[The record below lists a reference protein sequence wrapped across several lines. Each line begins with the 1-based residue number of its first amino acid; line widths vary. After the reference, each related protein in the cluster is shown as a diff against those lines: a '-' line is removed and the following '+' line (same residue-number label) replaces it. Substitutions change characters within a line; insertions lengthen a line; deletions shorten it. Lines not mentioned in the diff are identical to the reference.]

1 MCQCGQTR
9 PSVSPDRVHSVA
21 LLARRVAEAVP
32 ESPTQDARGNALQ
45 QALIWSG
52 SPPGRAQLPKPL
64 PLPPAQREGRT
75 QNMRSTLIKNCCET
89 GAESGQNEGQRMPW
103 RRQNKR
109 QQAWPQLASPGG
121 DSCFSSRKIL
131 GSTCKTAESGKSLK
145 PGPAHRPG
153 QQPTLWEE
161 VCSV

>member
-1 MCQCGQTR
+1 MCQCGHTR
-9 PSVSPDRVHSVA
+9 PSVNPDRGHSDA
-21 LLARRVAEAVP
+21 LLARMVAEADP
-32 ESPTQDARGNALQ
+32 ESPTQDARGTALQ
-45 QALIWSG
+45 QALTWSG
-52 SPPGRAQLPKPL
+52 SPPGLAPL
-64 PLPPAQREGRT
+64 PQTLAHQREGRT
-75 QNMRSTLIKNCCET
+75 QNMRSPLIKNCCET
-89 GAESGQNEGQRMPW
+89 GAERGQNEGQRLPW
-103 RRQNKR
+103 RRPNKR

-121 DSCFSSRKIL
+121 NSCSSCRKIL